1 MKLVTVSE
9 MQLIEKQAIDSG
21 SSIDSLMQKAGTG
34 IADFIEKN
42 FSSGKKVVTGLV
54 GSGNNGG
61 DVLVALA
68 ILARNGWVA
77 QVVLV
82 RQRERKDPLLQRL
95 LENGGQ
101 VFVAKDSKDGS
112 ELKAWMENSTLL
124 VDGVLGAGIKL
135 PLKPEVAVLLG
146 FIKKMK
152 LNLPV
157 IAVDCPS
164 GVDMENGQAAPE
176 TIPAAITLCMG
187 AVKTGLMQF
196 PAFALAGELHVVD
209 LGFSANLS
217 AWQSIKSEV
226 VNSELVKSLLPMRDA
241 NAHKGTF
248 GTALIVA
255 GSTNYTGAALLSAK
269 AAYRVGAGLVR
280 LAVPGPIYP
289 AIAGHLPEATW
300 VILPHE
306 QGVIHS
312 DAASL
317 IMKNMDKVTTMLL
330 GPGWGRE
337 EITGEFLRKLVFSNS
352 TSSRKG
358 RIGFLEDG
366 SNAGK
371 TTKQLPPMVI
381 DADGLNLLSQIESW
395 SATLP
400 EGTILTPHPGEMA
413 TLTGLAVD
421 DIQKDRLG
429 IAGKYSKSW
438 NQVIVLKGALTV
450 IAAPDGRIFMIP
462 SATSA
467 LAKAGTGDV
476 LAGMITG
483 LRAQG
488 LGAVESAICAAWIHG
503 QAGLLAANKVGDG
516 AAVLASD
523 VIEAVAGVITTL
535 R

>member
-9 MQLIEKQAIDSG
+9 MQMIEKQAIDSG
-21 SSIDSLMQKAGTG
+21 SSIESLMEKAGTG

-42 FSSGKKVVTGLV
+42 FSSEKKVVTGLV

-68 ILARNGWVA
+68 MLAKNGWKVQA
-77 QVVLV
+77 VLV
-82 RQRERKDPLLQRL
+82 RQRERKDPLLQHL

-101 VFVAKDSKDGS
+101 VLTAKDSKDGS
-112 ELKAWMENSTLL
+112 ELKAWLENSTLL

-135 PLKPEVAVLLG
+135 PLKPDVAVLLT

-152 LNLPV
+152 LQIPV

-164 GVDMENGQAAPE
+164 GVDMQSGQAAPE
-176 TIPAAITLCMG
+176 TIPATITLCMG
-187 AVKTGLMQF
+187 AVKTGLLQF
-196 PAFALAGELHVVD
+196 PAFALAGELQVVD

-217 AWQSIKSEV
+217 IWQSIKSEV
-226 VNSELVKSLLPMRDA
+226 VNSEMVKSMLPIRPD

-300 VILPHE
+300 LILPHE
-306 QGVIHS
+306 QGVIHF

-317 IMKNMDKVTTMLL
+317 IMKNLDKVTTMLL

-337 EITGEFLRKLVFSNS
+337 EITGEFLREFVFSNS
-352 TSSRKG
+352 ISSRKG

-366 SNAGK
+366 SNTGK
-371 TTKQLPPMVI
+371 IAKQLPPMVI
-381 DADGLNLLSQIESW
+381 DADALNLLSQIESW
-395 SATLP
+395 PATLP

-413 TLTGLAVD
+413 TLTGLAVNN
-421 DIQKDRLG
+421 IQKDRLG
-429 IAGKYSKSW
+429 ISGKYSKAW
-438 NQVIVLKGALTV
+438 NQVIVLKGAMTV
-450 IAAPDGRIFMIP
+450 IAAPDGRIYVIP
-462 SATSA
+462 LATSA

-488 LGAVESAICAAWIHG
+488 LGAVESVLCAAWIHA
-503 QAGLLAANKVGDG
+503 QAGLVAVDQVGDE

-523 VIEAVAGVITTL
+523 VIEAVAGVIKTL